1 MAEGKDG
8 GIQEKELLERLAR
21 IEDKIRNQD
30 KLRTQQRVYSVI
42 GVLLILLFFG
52 VFIYRIG
59 AQINWYRTTLKDPL
73 QRTVLLNQI
82 VADSHAQELLAAEG
96 QLFLSQMRSQVLPEV
111 QAAVAAEAQRVMPD
125 LRNAVLEMGGRLQD
139 KTRKEIEEKLVEAM
153 IRSFE
158 AMEKDLQKTFPEFS
172 EKDIEEQLT
181 RNKDYF
187 VAELHDMIEDRLA
200 GLQASLES
208 LKTIVGNLGNE
219 VDKEGLTSDQ
229 VEALFLDAVL
239 ELLAYELKPE
249 LGNEPA
255 K

>member
-8 GIQEKELLERLAR
+8 GIQEKELLERLGR

-30 KLRTQQRVYSVI
+30 KLRTRQRLYSVI
-42 GVLLILLFFG
+42 GVLVILIFFG

-59 AQINWYRTTLKDPL
+59 AQINWYRTSLQDPI
-73 QRTVLLNQI
+73 QRTILLKQI
-82 VADSHAQELLAAEG
+82 IEDSHAQQLLATEG
-96 QLFLSQMRSQVLPEV
+96 QLFIAQLKSEVLPEV
-111 QAAVAAEAQRVMPD
+111 QSAVATQMQRVMPD
-125 LRNAVLEMGGRLQD
+125 LRSAVLEMGGRLQD

-158 AMEKDLQKTFPEFS
+158 AMETDLQKTFPEFS

-181 RNKDYF
+181 KNKDYF

-200 GLQASLES
+200 GLQASLEA
-208 LKTIVGNLGNE
+208 LKTIVGNLGKE
-219 VDKEGLTSDQ
+219 VEKEGLSPDQ
-229 VEALFLDAVL
+229 AEALFLDAIL